1 MFGPIAEKLQ
11 VWLVDV
17 DGTLALGTHRDPY
30 DWRSADKDLPNVP
43 VITAV
48 QALSFHPE
56 VSSIIAVSGRSEI
69 ARSLTEAW
77 LSLHNVPF
85 SELFMRPD
93 GDFRSDDVVKEELF
107 RRHIEPRYHVIG
119 AIDDRDRV
127 VRMWRRLG
135 LVCFQVAEGDF

>member
-1 MFGPIAEKLQ
+1 MDGLMAEKLQ

-17 DGTLALGTHRDPY
+17 DGTLALSPHRDPY
-30 DWRSADKDLPNVP
+30 DWRSADKDLPNAP

-48 QALSFHPE
+48 QALSAHPE
-56 VSSIIAVSGRSEI
+56 VSSIVAVSGRNEI
-69 ARSLTEAW
+69 ARGLTETW

-85 SELFMRPD
+85 SELFMRAD
-93 GDFRSDDVVKEELF
+93 GDFRPDDLVKEELF

-127 VRMWRRLG
+127 VKMWRRLG